1 MLQIAPRDAIQ
12 TMVRMEWSVDE
23 FFSNGGTTA
32 FVDRVSGS
40 LGIHASE
47 IKVVSVYEG
56 SLVVN
61 YDVVIEDD
69 AASNSSSTSTSTTTA
84 AEKLAAIKAKQI
96 EVYSTGGMDLGAPL
110 LDVAL
115 KVVEAEPATTSS
127 SSDNSTDSSSS
138 SSDDSSSESIIQG
151 GQITAP
157 GYPPIILNTETYFE
171 PRLLR
176 SKDTDY
182 DAKALR
188 LAQTLANV
196 TMACQAHPCALLKT
210 GTTT

>member
-1 MLQIAPRDAIQ
+1 MNQWDENIRMYGEITRSFCGENRYIGVKNILEFYLAQGCMLQIAPRDAIQ

-96 EVYSTGGMDLGAPL
+96 EVYSTGSMDLGAPL

-138 SSDDSSSESIIQG
+138 SSDDSSSESII
-151 GQITAP
+151 
-157 GYPPIILNTETYFE
+157 
-171 PRLLR
+171 
-176 SKDTDY
+176 
-182 DAKALR
+182 
-188 LAQTLANV
+188 
-196 TMACQAHPCALLKT
+196 
-210 GTTT
+210 

>member
-1 MLQIAPRDAIQ
+1 
-12 TMVRMEWSVDE
+12 MVRMEWSVDE

-32 FVDRVSGS
+32 FIDRVSGS

-56 SLVVN
+56 SLVIN
-61 YDVVIEDD
+61 YDVVMEDD
-69 AASNSSSTSTSTTTA
+69 GYSNSSSTSTSTTTN
-84 AEKLAAIKAKQI
+84 AEKLAAIKSKQI
-96 EVYSTGGMDLGAPL
+96 EAYSTGSMDLGAPIS
-110 LDVAL
+110 DVSL
-115 KVVEAEPATTSS
+115 KVVEAEPATSS
-127 SSDNSTDSSSS
+127 TSDNSSDSTST
-138 SSDDSSSESIIQG
+138 SSDDSSEETIIQG

-157 GYPPIILNTETYFE
+157 GYPPIVLNTETYFDV
-171 PRLLR
+171 RLLR

-196 TMACQAHPCALLKT
+196 TKACLAHPCAILKRLLL
-210 GTTT
+210 

>member
-1 MLQIAPRDAIQ
+1 
-12 TMVRMEWSVDE
+12 MEWTMDE
-23 FFSNGGTTA
+23 FFDNGGTTA

-69 AASNSSSTSTSTTTA
+69 EDTASNSSSTSTSTTTA

-96 EVYSTGGMDLGAPL
+96 EAYSTGGMDLGAPL

-115 KVVEAEPATTSS
+115 KVVEAEPAATDSS

-138 SSDDSSSESIIQG
+138 SSDDSSSESII
-151 GQITAP
+151 
-157 GYPPIILNTETYFE
+157 
-171 PRLLR
+171 
-176 SKDTDY
+176 
-182 DAKALR
+182 
-188 LAQTLANV
+188 
-196 TMACQAHPCALLKT
+196 
-210 GTTT
+210 